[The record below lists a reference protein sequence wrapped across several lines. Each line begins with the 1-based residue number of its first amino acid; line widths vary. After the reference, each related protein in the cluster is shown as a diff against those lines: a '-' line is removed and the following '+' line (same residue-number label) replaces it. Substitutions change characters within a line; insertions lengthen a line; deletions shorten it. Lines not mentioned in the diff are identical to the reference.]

1 MAAAISSVLSDTE
14 KAVVQTITMRMHIEE
29 ALSYLKDCGI
39 NMARRTYYRHKK
51 RVESLKWERL
61 IHIANLFTDQHLQ
74 RMDKLE
80 LVEQLMWKEY
90 HQEKSPAKRVT
101 ILQAIVMMQPYLSG
115 YYDAT
120 RYVISRR
127 LKTDQLAKP
136 EIGYL
141 ELKKFDKQ
149 EFNDEEQKEL
159 KDMTPLS

>member
-1 MAAAISSVLSDTE
+1 
-14 KAVVQTITMRMHIEE
+14 MRLDIRQ
-29 ALSYLKDCGI
+29 ALSYLKESGFDICE
-39 NMARRTYYRHKK
+39 RTYYRYK
-51 RVESLKWERL
+51 RKVESLKWERL
-61 IHIANLFTDQHLQ
+61 LHIANLFTDQHLQ

-120 RYVISRR
+120 KYVISKR
-127 LKTDQLAKP
+127 LKTDQIAKP

-149 EFNDEEQKEL
+149 EFNDEEQKEIR
-159 KDMTPLS
+159 DMTPLS

>member
-1 MAAAISSVLSDTE
+1 
-14 KAVVQTITMRMHIEE
+14 
-29 ALSYLKDCGI
+29 
-39 NMARRTYYRHKK
+39 
-51 RVESLKWERL
+51 
-61 IHIANLFTDQHLQ
+61 
-74 RMDKLE
+74 MDKLE

-120 RYVISRR
+120 RYVISKR